1 MNFKDE
7 KPSSGGEESEDDD
20 GSEDSSDSERERK
33 KQKKSKKKKK
43 KHKKKKKKHKR
54 SDDHSEE
61 REEKEAK
68 RSRKDKS
75 DSFWGGDKPFE
86 TDAKDKVSNGH
97 GESHSRREEYQ
108 RDRDSKPRIEYD
120 DERRPVDLGREAKP
134 YPTGVPSSYHSTR

>member
-1 MNFKDE
+1 MSFEFCFKDE

-20 GSEDSSDSERERK
+20 GSDDSSDSERERK

-61 REEKEAK
+61 REEREVK
-68 RSRKDKS
+68 RSKKDKS
-75 DSFWGGDKPFE
+75 DSFWGDGKPF
-86 TDAKDKVSNGH
+86 DKVSNGN
-97 GESHSRREEYQ
+97 GESQSRREEYQ
-108 RDRDSKPRIEYD
+108 RDRDSKPRIEYT

-134 YPTGVPSSYHSTR
+134 YPTGASSSSYHSSR